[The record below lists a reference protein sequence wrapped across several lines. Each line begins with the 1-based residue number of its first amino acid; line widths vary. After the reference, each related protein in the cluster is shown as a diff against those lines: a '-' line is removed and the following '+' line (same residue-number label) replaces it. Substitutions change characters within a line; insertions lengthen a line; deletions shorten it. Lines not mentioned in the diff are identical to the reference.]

1 MERLTDLHIH
11 TIFSDGTFTPEEVMA
26 YAKGIGLSC
35 IAIAD
40 HDCVD
45 GIEIAIGLQKT
56 YDVEIVPAVEITAQ
70 ENNKELHILGY
81 FIDWRNEEL
90 KKILEQMCQNRK
102 ERIYKM
108 ADKLKEYGIDA
119 DAEEIIE
126 YAGGKVISRL
136 HVAKYLV
143 EKGFI
148 PSLKIAF
155 DKYIGDGKPCC
166 VGRFRFSSKEII
178 DIIKDTGGIAVIAH
192 PGLGNI
198 SEILPTLV
206 KNGIEGIE
214 VYHSDY
220 TRSISKKLA
229 KFAQEHNLLITGG
242 SDCHGTNK
250 KQVLMGKIRLPYKY
264 VQRLKEY
271 ANYRKR

>member
-1 MERLTDLHIH
+1 MERLADLHIH

-26 YAKGIGLSC
+26 YAKKIGLSC

-45 GIEIAIGLQKT
+45 GVEIAIGLQET
-56 YDVEIVPAVEITAQ
+56 YDVELIPAVEITAQ
-70 ENNKELHILGY
+70 ENNKELHVLGY
-81 FIDWRNEEL
+81 FINWRNEKL
-90 KKILEQMCQNRK
+90 KEILKQMCQNRK
-102 ERIYKM
+102 ERIYEM

-119 DAEEIIE
+119 DAEEIIK

-155 DKYIGDGKPCC
+155 DRYIGDGKPCY
-166 VGRFRFSSKEII
+166 VNRFRFSLKEII
-178 DIIKDTGGIAVIAH
+178 NIIKDTGGISVIAH
-192 PGLGNI
+192 PGLGNV
-198 SEILPTLV
+198 SEILPALV
-206 KNGIEGIE
+206 ENGIEGIE

-220 TRSISKKLA
+220 TGSVSKKLE

-242 SDCHGTNK
+242 SDCHGANK
-250 KQVLMGKIRLPYKY
+250 KQVLMGKIKLPYRY